1 MKHAWKS
8 FWGNYFNFSGR
19 STRSEYW
26 FFMLDN
32 ILVAFVL
39 GIIMGIGTGIDGGDG
54 GVITF
59 ICSIPYYLY
68 VIAIFIPSI
77 ALCIR
82 RLHDAG
88 KSGWW
93 YLWCFLLSFICG
105 IGGILMLVFCCTDSV
120 PDNQWGPNP
129 KGMMYNNPY
138 AGNPYGGQPYGG
150 QPYNQN
156 PYQGQQPYNGQQ
168 YNGYNNNNQNGPY

>member
-32 ILVAFVL
+32 IIVAFIL
-39 GIIMGIGTGIDGGDG
+39 GILMGIGIAINRGDG
-54 GVITF
+54 GMITILF
-59 ICSIPYYLY
+59 SIPYYIYLL
-68 VIAIFIPSI
+68 AIIIPSL
-77 ALCIR
+77 ALCVR
-82 RLHDAG
+82 RLHDIG

-93 YLWCFLLSFICG
+93 YLICMLLNFACG
-105 IGGILMLVFCCTDSV
+105 IGGIVFIIFMCLDSK

-129 KGMMYNNPY
+129 KGMMYNNY
-138 AGNPYGGQPYGG
+138 YGNQQYYNNPYNNQPQNYE
-150 QPYNQN
+150 QNLYN
-156 PYQGQQPYNGQQ
+156 QQ
-168 YNGYNNNNQNGPY
+168 YNNQYNNQNNNQY